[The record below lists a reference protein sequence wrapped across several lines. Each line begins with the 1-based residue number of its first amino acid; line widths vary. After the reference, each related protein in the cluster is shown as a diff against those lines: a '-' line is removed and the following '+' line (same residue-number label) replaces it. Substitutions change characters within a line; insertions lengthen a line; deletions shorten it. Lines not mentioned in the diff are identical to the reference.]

1 MGGRILARLVIV
13 SNRVPVPRPR
23 ERPQAGGLAVAL
35 KEALATREALWFG
48 WSGQTGPK
56 TGGEPQIAAVGQT
69 TYATIDLSPEDY
81 RLYYTGFSNGMLW
94 PLLHYR
100 MGLAEFRRDEW
111 EGYRRVNAV
120 FAQSLKPLLRDDDV
134 IWIHD
139 FHHFPLAA
147 ALRGA
152 GAKQRIGF
160 FLHVPF
166 PPLPLFQ
173 ALPQGNILLREL
185 ASCDLIGTQTPS
197 DAANLRDALRGA
209 GFDVPVRPFPIGIEA
224 EEFAREAEKAVRG
237 QDARRLA
244 DSLNGRALILGVDR
258 LDYSKGLPQ
267 RLRGFAALLRRFPE
281 HRGRVTLLQVAP
293 VSRGDVVQY
302 RALRRELDELAGRI
316 NGEHGDIDWVPVR
329 WMTRAVP
336 RATLAGFHR
345 IARVGLVTP
354 MRDGM
359 NLVAKEFVAAQDP
372 ADPGVLVLS
381 CFAGA
386 ADELKGAILVNPHD
400 PDEIAEGLNA
410 ALVMPASER
419 RARWTGDIAVL
430 RRNSAAAWAE
440 GFLAA
445 LAALGADAPRAGG
458 R

>member
-1 MGGRILARLVIV
+1 LARLVIV

-48 WSGQTGPK
+48 WSGQTGSH
-56 TGGEPQIAAVGQT
+56 TGGAPAIVTVGQI
-69 TYATIDLSPEDY
+69 TYATIDLSAEDY

-111 EGYRRVNAV
+111 EGYRRVNAA
-120 FAQSLKPLLRDDDV
+120 FARALMPLLRADDV

-147 ALRGA
+147 ALRAA

-197 DAANLRDALRGA
+197 DAANLREALRGA
-209 GFDVPVRPFPIGIEA
+209 GFDVPIHPFPIGIEA

-244 DSLNGRALILGVDR
+244 DSLNGRALIFGVDR

-281 HRGRVTLLQVAP
+281 HRRRVTLVQVAP

-419 RARWTGDIAVL
+419 RARWAGDMAVL

-445 LAALGADAPRAGG
+445 LAKAGQDEPQPGRA
-458 R
+458 

>member
-1 MGGRILARLVIV
+1 LARLVIV

-48 WSGQTGPK
+48 WSGQTGAQ
-56 TGGEPQIAAVGQT
+56 TGGTPEIVTVGQT
-69 TYATIDLSPEDY
+69 TYATIDLSAEDY

-111 EGYRRVNAV
+111 DGYRRVNAA
-120 FAQSLKPLLRDDDV
+120 FARSLVPLLRDDDV

-147 ALRGA
+147 ALRAA
-152 GAKQRIGF
+152 GAAQRIGF

-197 DAANLRDALRGA
+197 DAANLREALRGA

-281 HRGRVTLLQVAP
+281 HRRRVTLLQVAP

-336 RATLAGFHR
+336 RATLAGVHR

-419 RARWTGDIAVL
+419 RARWAGDMAVL
-430 RRNSAAAWAE
+430 RWNSAAAWAE

-445 LAALGADAPRAGG
+445 LAKVGQDEPQPGRA
-458 R
+458 

>member
-1 MGGRILARLVIV
+1 MARLVIV

-48 WSGQTGPK
+48 WSGQTGPE
-56 TGGEPQIAAVGQT
+56 TGSAPGIVTVGQT
-69 TYATIDLSPEDY
+69 TYATIDLSAEDY

-100 MGLAEFRRDEW
+100 MGLAEFRREEW
-111 EGYRRVNAV
+111 DAYRRVNLA
-120 FAQSLKPLLRDDDV
+120 FARALMPLLRPDDV

-147 ALRGA
+147 ALRAA

-166 PPLPLFQ
+166 PPLALFQ

-185 ASCDLIGTQTPS
+185 ASCDLIGTQTPA
-197 DAANLRDALRGA
+197 DASNLRDALRGA
-209 GFDVPVRPFPIGIEA
+209 GFDVPVRPFPISIEA

-237 QDARRLA
+237 QEARRLA

-281 HRGRVTLLQVAP
+281 HRRRVTLLQVAP

-419 RARWTGDIAVL
+419 RARWSGDIAVL

-445 LAALGADAPRAGG
+445 LTGAGQDGAPARAC
-458 R
+458 

>member
-1 MGGRILARLVIV
+1 LARLVIV

-23 ERPQAGGLAVAL
+23 ERPQAGGLTVAL
-35 KEALATREALWFG
+35 KEALARREALWFG
-48 WSGQTGPK
+48 WSGQTGSH
-56 TGGEPQIAAVGQT
+56 TGGAPAIVTVGQT
-69 TYATIDLSPEDY
+69 TYATIDLSAEDY

-111 EGYRRVNAV
+111 EGYRRVNAA
-120 FAQSLKPLLRDDDV
+120 FARALMPLLRADDV

-139 FHHFPLAA
+139 FHLFPLAA
-147 ALRGA
+147 ALRA
-152 GAKQRIGF
+152 SGAKQRIGF

-173 ALPQGNILLREL
+173 ALPQANILLREL

-197 DAANLRDALRGA
+197 DAANLREALRGA
-209 GFDVPVRPFPIGIEA
+209 GFDVPVHPFPIGIEA
-224 EEFAREAEKAVRG
+224 EEFAREAEKAARG
-237 QDARRLA
+237 PEARRLA
-244 DSLNGRALILGVDR
+244 ASLNGRALILGVDR
-258 LDYSKGLPQ
+258 LDYAKGLPQ

-281 HRGRVTLLQVAP
+281 HRRQVTLLQVAP

-336 RATLAGFHR
+336 RTTLAGFHR
-345 IARVGLVTP
+345 LARVGLVTP

-381 CFAGA
+381 RFAGA

-419 RARWTGDIAVL
+419 RARWEGDIAVL

-440 GFLAA
+440 RFLAA
-445 LAALGADAPRAGG
+445 LAKVRQDEPQPGPA
-458 R
+458 